1 MDPIYNDFDVEASLD
16 FLVNSNLQD
25 LTVSLQIL
33 YPSTKNG
40 NSDDVCDD
48 CSCCELISID
58 EFMKWIN
65 NNNKEISFHE
75 DGGLSH
81 QGQATSIENEPGV
94 RNGEY
99 LAKFMIGHSNNSNI
113 SPCAEEIEAIEFL
126 RNNIED
132 LAEWLV
138 DDKSNSPCTKDIGIG
153 EDSSASVVSMESIE
167 PIPIFSS
174 GAKLKDD
181 STFIKVEDPLCI
193 FNTATGDNLVYS
205 ACNNFN
211 DNDAAKKIIQGNKEQ
226 RGQEETLFSET
237 QQQNL
242 SSSASSKINNQVF
255 GNCDQA
261 EENNNRSIMRKI
273 IESKRRIEIL
283 RLQNTVLLNSDI
295 LIAKEQP

>member
-40 NSDDVCDD
+40 NSDDVCDG

-113 SPCAEEIEAIEFL
+113 SPWVEEIEAIEFL

-138 DDKSNSPCTKDIGIG
+138 DDKSNSPCTSDIGIG
-153 EDSSASVVSMESIE
+153 EDSSACLLSMESIE

-181 STFIKVEDPLCI
+181 SDFIKVAYPLCM
-193 FNTATGDNLVYS
+193 FNAATGDKVDS
-205 ACNNFN
+205 
-211 DNDAAKKIIQGNKEQ
+211 DNDAAKNYIQENKEQ
-226 RGQEETLFSET
+226 RKQEETLFSET

-255 GNCDQA
+255 GYCDQA
-261 EENNNRSIMRKI
+261 EENNNRSIFRKI
-273 IESKRRIEIL
+273 KESKRRIEIL

-295 LIAKEQP
+295 LIAKEQS

>member
-1 MDPIYNDFDVEASLD
+1 M
-16 FLVNSNLQD
+16 
-25 LTVSLQIL
+25 
-33 YPSTKNG
+33 G
-40 NSDDVCDD
+40 
-48 CSCCELISID
+48 
-58 EFMKWIN
+58 N

-81 QGQATSIENEPGV
+81 QGQATSIEN
-94 RNGEY
+94 GEY
-99 LAKFMIGHSNNSNI
+99 LAKFMIGHSNNINI

-242 SSSASSKINNQVF
+242 SSSSSSKINNQVF
-255 GNCDQA
+255 GCDQA

-295 LIAKEQP
+295 LIAKEQS